1 MKRHA
6 FIALLLLL
14 AGTAL
19 ADSHVTVSPVE
30 IPSGKEAEL
39 TLNFDFDEG
48 HTICNYQME
57 LQLPEGVSVVGNGV
71 TLGDCHSQFH
81 SGSIVNNIIV
91 VSSNP
96 TTVLTGTSGELL
108 KVRVTADANLTAG
121 TILQGTLHN
130 VKLGQTNET
139 SINPDDLTF
148 DISIVERLTVVLDE
162 TSTTAP
168 TAAEDVNVRVKR
180 TIQANEWS
188 TICLPFTMT
197 EAQCKA
203 AFGDDVELGDFT
215 GYETE
220 LDGDD
225 NIIGITVNFNDAT
238 AIEANHP
245 YIIKVSSAITEFTV
259 EQVNIDPE
267 EEPTVAA
274 VKRTKKQW
282 SEMTGTYVANT
293 VLEATNLF
301 LSGNKFWYSAGQTK
315 MKAFRAYF
323 DFYDVL
329 TEVEDEYTSRIM
341 MSFDDENTTGI
352 DAQRL
357 MDNGRQG
364 VYDLQGRRLD
374 SAGSGSSLKKGLYIV
389 NGKKVV
395 VKRK

>member
-57 LQLPEGVSVVGNGV
+57 LQLPEGVSVVGNSV
-71 TLGDCHSQFH
+71 TLGACHSQFH

-341 MSFDDENTTGI
+341 MSFDDESTTGI

-357 MDNGRQG
+357 MDNGHQG

>member
-259 EQVNIDPE
+259 EH
-267 EEPTVAA
+267 
-274 VKRTKKQW
+274 
-282 SEMTGTYVANT
+282 
-293 VLEATNLF
+293 
-301 LSGNKFWYSAGQTK
+301 
-315 MKAFRAYF
+315 
-323 DFYDVL
+323 
-329 TEVEDEYTSRIM
+329 
-341 MSFDDENTTGI
+341 
-352 DAQRL
+352 
-357 MDNGRQG
+357 
-364 VYDLQGRRLD
+364 
-374 SAGSGSSLKKGLYIV
+374 
-389 NGKKVV
+389 
-395 VKRK
+395 

>member
-39 TLNFDFDEG
+39 TLNFAFDEG

-71 TLGDCHSQFH
+71 TLGACHSQFH

-180 TIQANEWS
+180 TIKANEWS

-203 AFGDDVELGDFT
+203 AFGDDVEIGDFN
-215 GYETE
+215 GYVTE
-220 LDGDD
+220 EDGDG
-225 NIIGITVNFNDAT
+225 NIIGIIVNFNDAT

-274 VKRTKKQW
+274 VNRTKKQW

-329 TEVEDEYTSRIM
+329 TEVEEEYTSRIM
-341 MSFDDENTTGI
+341 MSFDDESTTGI

-357 MDNGRQG
+357 MDNGHQG

-374 SAGSGSSLKKGLYIV
+374 SSASGSSLKKGLYIV

>member
-57 LQLPEGVSVVGNGV
+57 LQLPEGVSVVGNSV
-71 TLGDCHSQFH
+71 TLGACHSQFH

-341 MSFDDENTTGI
+341 MSFDDESTTGI

-357 MDNGRQG
+357 MDNGHQG
-364 VYDLQGRRLD
+364 VYDLQGRRVD
-374 SAGSGSSLKKGLYIV
+374 SSASGSSLKKGLYIV